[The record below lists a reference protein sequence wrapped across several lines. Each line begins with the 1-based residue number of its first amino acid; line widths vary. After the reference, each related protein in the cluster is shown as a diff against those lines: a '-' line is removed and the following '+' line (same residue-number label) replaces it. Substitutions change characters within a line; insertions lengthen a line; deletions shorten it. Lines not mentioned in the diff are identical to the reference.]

1 MSVLL
6 LIIIY
11 VAFISLGLP
20 DSLLGSGWPI
30 ISVDLNTPLSTAGLI
45 SMVISLGTV
54 ISSIMSDFLY
64 RKLGTHKIVVASV
77 FLTAVSLLGFY
88 FSYHVIWF
96 FVLAIPLGIGA
107 GAIDAALNH
116 YVANHFKAKH
126 MNWLHSFWG
135 IGATISP
142 LIMGFAIASTPS
154 WRNGYLIVG
163 IIQSILV
170 IVLILTKFL
179 WQKNGQNNDQVLL
192 KSNRLKDIKGLVPG
206 LLTFFGYCALE
217 ASAGLWGASY
227 LVNYQNL
234 LPAHAAM
241 VVSTYYLGIT
251 VGRFINGFLTYKFDN
266 RQLIRFGFVLITI
279 GIVLL
284 IFKSEYLFFIGFV
297 LVGLGLSPIY
307 PSMLH
312 ETPKRFG
319 ANNSSKLM
327 GLQMASAY
335 IGTMTMPMLTGFIT
349 GFTGFW
355 IYAMILCVF
364 LILMIISN
372 EFVNKLAY
380 KAIESN
386 DLKS

>member
-1 MSVLL
+1 MSILL

-30 ISVDLNTPLSTAGLI
+30 ISSDLNTPLSTAGLI

-54 ISSIMSDFLY
+54 ISSIMSDFLF
-64 RKLGTHKIVVASV
+64 RKLGTYKILIISV
-77 FLTAVSLLGFY
+77 SLTAISLLGY
-88 FSYHVIWF
+88 YVSYHVLWF
-96 FVLAIPLGIGA
+96 FLLAIPLGIGA

-116 YVANHFKAKH
+116 YVANHYKAKH

-142 LIMGFAIASTPS
+142 LIMGFAIASTPT

-163 IIQSILV
+163 VVQSILV
-170 IVLILTKFL
+170 VILITTKFL
-179 WQKNGQNNDQVLL
+179 W
-192 KSNRLKDIKGLVPG
+192 KSNGETKVNSQMKSDPLTKIKGLVPG

-234 LPAHAAM
+234 APAIAAM

-251 VGRFINGFLTYKFDN
+251 FGRFINGFLTYKFDN
-266 RQLIRFGFVLITI
+266 RQLIRFGFVLVFI
-279 GIVLL
+279 GIILL
-284 IFKSEYLFFIGFV
+284 VFQSNYLFFIGFV

-312 ETPKRFG
+312 ETPKRYG
-319 ANNSSKLM
+319 AHNSSKLM

-349 GFTGFW
+349 SYFGFF
-355 IYAMILCVF
+355 IYAFILFLF

-372 EFVNKLAY
+372 ELVNKNAY
-380 KAIESN
+380 QIATSPLMK
-386 DLKS
+386 